1 MQPPRHNDALKK
13 LHDQYGASS
22 SLFDTPSKDLEKSWP
37 AVCLSLLTPAPSE
50 RPTVLQAMHSL
61 RSLQSRPRETSP
73 IKDARVRRL
82 KRKTSWS
89 RLPSPQKLSKP
100 FAISI
105 PGEPAI
111 ASFPPQEEAAL
122 SDRWLISL
130 PLDSNGEEL
139 WTSLRKE
146 LRTGQSE
153 IQQVQLIPSR
163 GLQMIWKKPASI
175 EHVQELCNKR
185 LVMPEGAKVE
195 LLAHGS
201 CI

>member
-1 MQPPRHNDALKK
+1 MQAL
-13 LHDQYGASS
+13 
-22 SLFDTPSKDLEKSWP
+22 
-37 AVCLSLLTPAPSE
+37 
-50 RPTVLQAMHSL
+50 HSL
-61 RSLQSRPRETSP
+61 RSLQSRPGEASP
-73 IKDARVRRL
+73 IKDPRVRRL
-82 KRKTSWS
+82 KRKTCCSS
-89 RLPSPQKLSKP
+89 LPSPQKLAKP

-130 PLDSNGEEL
+130 PSDSNGKEL
-139 WTSLRKE
+139 WKSLRKE
-146 LRTGQSE
+146 LLTGQSE
-153 IQQVQLIPSR
+153 IQQVQLIHSQ
-163 GLQMIWKKPASI
+163 GLKLIWKKPASI